1 VSASPPA
8 AVDFDRVTKRFPGV
22 VALQDVSFSIAA
34 GSCHALCGENG
45 AGKST
50 LGKILAGLYRVDEGS
65 LRVFGRTAQFS
76 GPQAALAA
84 GIGMVHQELLF
95 CDNLTVAENLC
106 LGTLPSR
113 HGFLSRR
120 AMVRR
125 AGQMLAA
132 IDAPLDVNRTVGELT
147 AGQQQM
153 LQIASAVG
161 RGARIIVFD
170 EPTSSLSQHEA
181 LKLYELLDRLR
192 GQGVTAIYVSHR
204 MEEIFRLCDTVT
216 VLRDGRHVAT
226 QPTAS
231 LDEKS
236 LVQMMIG
243 RSLEEY
249 FPKHV
254 QETPGPELLRVDAL
268 SSPGKFSGVSFAV
281 NAGEVVG
288 FAGLVG
294 AGRSEVAQALFG
306 LDPHATGRL
315 AIHRQPVAMAGIDNA
330 MRHGIGLV
338 PEDRKRQG
346 LVLSMSAG
354 SNTSLVIL
362 RELARLSFINRS
374 AERSLAAE
382 YFTRLRVRAP
392 GPETIT
398 AGLSGGNQQKIVLA
412 KWLAARCDIL
422 ILDEP
427 TRGVDVGAKAEI
439 HALIDELAASGKGVI
454 LISSELPE
462 ILHLSTRI
470 VVLREG
476 RVTGEL
482 PRAQATQYSVMR
494 LMAGLAA

>member
-1 VSASPPA
+1 
-8 AVDFDRVTKRFPGV
+8 
-22 VALQDVSFSIAA
+22 
-34 GSCHALCGENG
+34 
-45 AGKST
+45 
-50 LGKILAGLYRVDEGS
+50 
-65 LRVFGRTAQFS
+65 
-76 GPQAALAA
+76 
-84 GIGMVHQELLF
+84 
-95 CDNLTVAENLC
+95 
-106 LGTLPSR
+106 
-113 HGFLSRR
+113 
-120 AMVRR
+120 
-125 AGQMLAA
+125 MLAA
-132 IDAPLDVNRTVGELT
+132 IEAPLDVHKTVGELT

-181 LKLYELLDRLR
+181 VKLYELLGRLR
-192 GQGVTAIYVSHR
+192 AQGVTAIYVSHR

-243 RSLEEY
+243 RSLDEY

-254 QETPGPELLRVDAL
+254 QATPGPELLRVEHL
-268 SSPGKFSGVSFAV
+268 SSPRRFTDVSFTV

-294 AGRSEVAQALFG
+294 AGRSEVAMALFG
-306 LDPHATGRL
+306 LDPTATGRVF
-315 AIHRQPVAMAGIDNA
+315 IRGQETGISDIGAA
-330 MRHGIGLV
+330 MRNGIGLV

-346 LVLSMSAG
+346 LVLSMPAG
-354 SNTSLVIL
+354 SNTSLVVL
-362 RELARLSFINRS
+362 KQLARLTFIKRP
-374 AERSLAAE
+374 AERALAAE

-439 HALIDELAASGKGVI
+439 HALIDELAASGTGVI

-462 ILHLSTRI
+462 ILNLATRI
-470 VVLREG
+470 IVLRDG
-476 RVTGEL
+476 RISGEL
-482 PRAQATQYSVMR
+482 PRAQATQYGLMR